1 MPIPGTYTSGTLP
14 KTPLWRTADSSGAVE
29 TRAFPEAASQTF
41 QVGELVGLNSS
52 GQVINL
58 GTKADPSAAGV
69 SSSLAAGDL
78 VLGMALTSAANAA
91 SASATPNI
99 SVIVATP
106 NTQFFLRIY
115 NATATSAELQD
126 VAIGDKAELFRY
138 NGAGDIQTVIS
149 DAPNGTD
156 TINKVLVVEKPA
168 GASATDQYPGV
179 WVRVRSAYQ
188 ALGGA

>member
-1 MPIPGTYTSGTLP
+1 MPLPGSYSSGTLP

-69 SSSLAAGDL
+69 SSSLVAGDL
-78 VLGMALTSAANAA
+78 ILGMALTSASNAA

-99 SVIVATP
+99 SVIVATG
-106 NTQFFLRIY
+106 NVQYFLRIY

-126 VAIGDKAELFRY
+126 VSIGDKAELFRY
-138 NGAGDIQTVIS
+138 NGAGEIQTVLS
-149 DAPNGTD
+149 DAPNGVD
-156 TINKVLVVEKPA
+156 TINKVMVVEKPA

>member
-1 MPIPGTYTSGTLP
+1 MPLPGSYSSGTLP
-14 KTPLWRTADSSGAVE
+14 KTPLWRTADSTGAVE

-78 VLGMALTSAANAA
+78 VLGMALTSAANG
-91 SASATPNI
+91 SASTTPNI
-99 SVIVATP
+99 SVIVATG
-106 NTQFFLRIY
+106 NVQYFLRIY
-115 NATATSAELQD
+115 NASATSAELQD

-138 NGAGDIQTVIS
+138 NGAGEIQTVIS
-149 DAPNGTD
+149 DAANGTD
-156 TINKVLVVEKPA
+156 TLNKVIVVEKPA

-188 ALGGA
+188 TLGGA

>member
-1 MPIPGTYTSGTLP
+1 MPLPGSYSSGTLP

-69 SSSLAAGDL
+69 SSSLQASDL
-78 VLGMALTSAANAA
+78 VLGMALTSASNG
-91 SASATPNI
+91 SASTTPNI
-99 SVIVATP
+99 SVIVATG
-106 NTQFFLRIY
+106 NTQFFLRVY

-126 VAIGDKAELFRY
+126 VVIGDKAELFRY

-149 DAPNGTD
+149 DAANGTD
-156 TINKVLVVEKPA
+156 GINKVIVVEKPA